1 VQTTTRRIYEIVR
14 LHWAKK
20 SGPLSD
26 DSSEFKAYRIDIK
39 KRLNIPFQKEANQ
52 LEKLKKAL
60 NAEEFAAA
68 TINITN
74 REQRL
79 ENLQNQFNELTDHY
93 KQILERVSVS

>member
-1 VQTTTRRIYEIVR
+1 M
-14 LHWAKK
+14 
-20 SGPLSD
+20 
-26 DSSEFKAYRIDIK
+26 
-39 KRLNIPFQKEANQ
+39 
-52 LEKLKKAL
+52 EKLKKAL

-79 ENLQNQFNELTDHY
+79 ENLQAQFNELTDHY

>member
-1 VQTTTRRIYEIVR
+1 MCFTWFWFETYQLY
-14 LHWAKK
+14 L
-20 SGPLSD
+20 
-26 DSSEFKAYRIDIK
+26 
-39 KRLNIPFQKEANQ
+39 QKEANQ

-79 ENLQNQFNELTDHY
+79 ENLQAQFNELTDHY

>member
-1 VQTTTRRIYEIVR
+1 
-14 LHWAKK
+14 
-20 SGPLSD
+20 
-26 DSSEFKAYRIDIK
+26 
-39 KRLNIPFQKEANQ
+39 LNIPFQKEANQ

-79 ENLQNQFNELTDHY
+79 ENLQAQFNELTDHY